1 MRRIRRLAL
10 LVLLLLP
17 SLAFVPSDVTANEAA
32 TAPDITLRDV
42 DGITHRLSQYRGKWV
57 VLEWTNV
64 DCPSVKALY
73 QARGVRALQDAYR
86 PRGLVWLTIDA
97 GSSGTRTAAQTK
109 SAVAALGGSPNA
121 VLLDPTGGASKAF
134 QAQVTPEV
142 RLIAPK
148 GQIVYAGAVQGPA
161 REPHLATVLEAVAA
175 SKPAPFASKPARGT
189 RIASGTAAAAPAQT
203 FSGPKAPEFQLI
215 DTNGFAHK
223 LSDYK
228 GKWVILEWVNYDC
241 PFVKKQYH
249 SSHRSMQLLQQ
260 RAARYGIV
268 WLSICSSAPGKE
280 GALSSAQANARMRSW
295 GAKPTA
301 YLHDPRGQVGRAF
314 RAAKTPDMRIISP
327 QGTIEYSGG
336 IDSITSMRAAD
347 APRAK
352 NYVRLAIADI
362 VNQRPIQIRS
372 SKAYGCSVK
381 Y

>member
-1 MRRIRRLAL
+1 MRRTRHAVLLAL
-10 LVLLLLP
+10 LLMPFLGLLP
-17 SLAFVPSDVTANEAA
+17 SEVVANDERA
-32 TAPDITLRDV
+32 APDITLRDV
-42 DGITHRLSQYRGKWV
+42 DGVTHRLSQYRGKWV

-73 QARGVRALQDAYR
+73 GARGVRNLQDAYK

-97 GSSGTRTAAQTK
+97 GPAGTRTAAQTK
-109 SAVAALGGSPNA
+109 AAVAALGGSPSA
-121 VLLDPTGGASKAF
+121 VLLDPTGTAGKAF

-148 GQIVYAGAVQGPA
+148 GNVVYSGAVQGAA
-161 REPHLATVLEAVAA
+161 REPHLATVLQAVAGSKAIPYA
-175 SKPAPFASKPARGT
+175 SKPAQGSRISYGAS
-189 RIASGTAAAAPAQT
+189 AAAPAQT
-203 FSGPKAPEFQLI
+203 FRGPKAPEFQLM

-280 GALSSAQANARMRSW
+280 GALSSSQANARMRSW

-301 YLHDPRGQVGRAF
+301 YLHDPRGSVGRAY

-336 IDSITSMRAAD
+336 IDSITSMRASD
-347 APRAK
+347 APRAR
-352 NYVRLAIADI
+352 NYIREAIADI
-362 VNQRPIQIRS
+362 VNKRPIQMRS
-372 SKAYGCSVK
+372 TKAYGCTVK